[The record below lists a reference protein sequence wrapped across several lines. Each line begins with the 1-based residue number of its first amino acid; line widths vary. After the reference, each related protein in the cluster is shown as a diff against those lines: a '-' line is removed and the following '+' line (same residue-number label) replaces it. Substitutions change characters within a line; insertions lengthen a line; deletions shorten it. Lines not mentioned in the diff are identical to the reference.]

1 MNQLD
6 LLTTLLDEIK
16 IIKTDIA
23 NIKTHLLSNSN
34 SKSTSNNNLN
44 INDLLQQNTNVSIS
58 FTDYL
63 NSFNINRE
71 DLQII
76 FEANTYDEG
85 FMNILR
91 KYILHDNI
99 SQFPLRAFKDNVHG
113 QQFYCYDNFSETS
126 NDDNIFK
133 WQIIPSN
140 KLASKLQIINQKIMR
155 EFSHWQN
162 EHLHLLSTSQNFQ
175 TNYHIQIQKLTS
187 GVIEKYIQTNSTFRN
202 DLFNFIKI

>member
-1 MNQLD
+1 MNHLD
-6 LLTTLLDEIK
+6 LLTTILEEIK

-23 NIKTHLLSNSN
+23 NIKSHLLSNSTSN
-34 SKSTSNNNLN
+34 SSSNNNLN
-44 INDLLQQNTNVSIS
+44 INDLLQQTNVSIS

-63 NSFNINRE
+63 NSLNINRE

-91 KYILHDNI
+91 KYILPDNI
-99 SQFPLRAFKDNVHG
+99 SQFPLRAFKDKNG
-113 QQFYCYDNFSETS
+113 QQFYCYDNFSETC
-126 NDDNIFK
+126 NDDNLFK

-155 EFSHWQN
+155 EFSNWQN
-162 EHLHLLSTSQNFQ
+162 DHLHLLSTSQNFQ
-175 TNYHIQIQKLTS
+175 TNYHTQIQKLTS
-187 GVIEKYIQTNSTFRN
+187 GVIDKYIQTNTTFRN
-202 DLFNFIKI
+202 DLFNLIKI

>member
-6 LLTTLLDEIK
+6 LLTTLLEEIK

-23 NIKTHLLSNSN
+23 NIKSHLLSN
-34 SKSTSNNNLN
+34 STSNNNLN
-44 INDLLQQNTNVSIS
+44 INDLLQTTNVSIS

-63 NSFNINRE
+63 NSLNINRE

-91 KYILHDNI
+91 KYILPDNI
-99 SQFPLRAFKDNVHG
+99 SQFPLRAFKDKNG

-126 NDDNIFK
+126 NDDNLFK

-140 KLASKLQIINQKIMR
+140 KLALKLQIIKQKIMR
-155 EFSHWQN
+155 EFSNWQN
-162 EHLHLLSTSQNFQ
+162 DHLHLLSTSQNFQ
-175 TNYHIQIQKLTS
+175 TNYHTQIQKLTS
-187 GVIEKYIQTNSTFRN
+187 GVIDKYIQTNSTFRN
-202 DLFNFIKI
+202 DLFNLIKI